1 MFCVLGQDIKFQNAQ
16 AQKRVTAKNDTI
28 LPSVKREKGVSTNLS
43 VKENT
48 SISLQTAVVC
58 LTNIN
63 NSKSVK
69 VRVLFDSGSHKSYV
83 TQMIVD
89 CLELQKI
96 ASESINVSVFGQPN
110 SISKTINIFSFCP
123 SGVSRNQK
131 YSEKIPINAYAIPL
145 ICNPLKDDVFDVE

>member
-89 CLELQKI
+89 CLELHQKALMFQYLDSRI
-96 ASESINVSVFGQPN
+96 QFQKLLIYFRFVRQVFQG
-110 SISKTINIFSFCP
+110 IKNIVRKFLLTHMLY
-123 SGVSRNQK
+123 R
-131 YSEKIPINAYAIPL
+131 
-145 ICNPLKDDVFDVE
+145 

>member
-1 MFCVLGQDIKFQNAQ
+1 MGQDIKFQNAQ

-131 YSEKIPINAYAIPL
+131 YSEKIPINTYAIPL